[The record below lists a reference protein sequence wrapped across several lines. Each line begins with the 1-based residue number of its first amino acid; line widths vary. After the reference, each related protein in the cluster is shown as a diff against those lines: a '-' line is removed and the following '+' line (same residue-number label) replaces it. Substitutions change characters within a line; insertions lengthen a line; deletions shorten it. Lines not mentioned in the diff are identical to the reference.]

1 MMVLTDAEVL
11 VNGVDLSD
19 HVQQVAVETVYDKFE
34 TTLINDTQRSW
45 QKGLCKGTVGL
56 KFLQDFEANKVHQ
69 TLQPLLAGAP
79 CQVRVTPQ
87 AGDLLAP
94 DMGLA
99 PSESLSPL
107 DGVCWFLDPATLFN
121 YTVLDGAVGE
131 VAAVSAM
138 FSGPAIE
145 EAA

>member
-1 MMVLTDAEVL
+1 MVLTDAEVL

-56 KFLQDFEANKVHQ
+56 KFLQDFSASKVHQ

-79 CQVRVTPQ
+79 FQVEVTPSG
-87 AGDLLAP
+87 GDPLAP

-99 PSESLSPL
+99 PSESLSPFGGIRWL
-107 DGVCWFLDPATLFN
+107 LDPATLFN

-131 VAAVSAM
+131 VAAVSAV
-138 FSGPAIE
+138 FSGPAIA